1 MVVGALINMLLVW
14 MFDIGFAAHLVLG
27 GLTAF
32 FTATMLC
39 LIALM
44 DNPYRGELSVSP
56 EAFQLIYDGLMKKPA
71 I

>member
-1 MVVGALINMLLVW
+1 LLLNYFWALHFLPRAGSVKSLVT
-14 MFDIGFAAHLVLG
+14 LR
-27 GLTAF
+27 TAF